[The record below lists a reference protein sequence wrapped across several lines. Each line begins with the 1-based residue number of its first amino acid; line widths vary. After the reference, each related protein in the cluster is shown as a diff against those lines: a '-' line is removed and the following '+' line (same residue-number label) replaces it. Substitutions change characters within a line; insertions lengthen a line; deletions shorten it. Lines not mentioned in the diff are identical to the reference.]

1 MKFETKKSLQRRG
14 GFSRPLG
21 NSKNLISALK
31 VTPDKRIGTNLFYSR
46 LFILVAF
53 VQQRHNKWFRA
64 LTEKTNNFLHLHKQ
78 ILKKLM
84 HRKELTSLG
93 FPIGSKL
100 PRQLCFSRNTILE
113 TGEVHTCSVVLCN
126 NRHTL

>member
-1 MKFETKKSLQRRG
+1 MQRRG
-14 GFSRPLG
+14 GFSCPLG

-84 HRKELTSLG
+84 HRKE
-93 FPIGSKL
+93 
-100 PRQLCFSRNTILE
+100 
-113 TGEVHTCSVVLCN
+113 
-126 NRHTL
+126 